1 MLLLG
6 GAPVAR
12 CRAPTLVR
20 AVRPD
25 SEGYSLHRLE

>member
-12 CRAPTLVR
+12 CRALTSLR
-20 AVRPD
+20 AAHPD
-25 SEGYSLHRLE
+25 SEGCSLRRLE